1 MPSPPLCP
9 FPQSIRQQQQRTR
22 TKVEEEAHRG
32 FEKGGPDRCVYLF
45 RPLPL
50 CSSSSTCCF
59 SRCCRPPYLGARE
72 RPQTGARRKGTQKDE
87 RYDVKEMGGPF
98 PPDLLPVATSP
109 GRARILGV
117 LRRFTAASYSPL
129 GPERPGG
136 ERSFPGAPRCVPPFL
151 QTSFFRVT
159 RAAELNEG
167 KAGKMCPERKATT
180 RIATILLVML
190 TLWLIL
196 VKARV
201 PNLSNNAQYLFS
213 LNTRGAVKKVLS
225 YFPNLGQ
232 NNFPLRLSDFAR
244 RKRRKR
250 QEPLARS
257 ATDGRTV
264 VGRVIRALSSIG
276 ARSVDFRGQKMKR
289 PLFDAEENVTVLLH
303 NK

>member
-1 MPSPPLCP
+1 MEDGRRRCLRPLFALSPNRYVSSSSE
-9 FPQSIRQQQQRTR
+9 QERRWRRRHTG
-22 TKVEEEAHRG
+22 V

-59 SRCCRPPYLGARE
+59 SRCCRRPYLGARE

-87 RYDVKEMGGPF
+87 RYDVKEMGGSF

-180 RIATILLVML
+180 RIAT
-190 TLWLIL
+190 
-196 VKARV
+196 
-201 PNLSNNAQYLFS
+201 
-213 LNTRGAVKKVLS
+213 
-225 YFPNLGQ
+225 
-232 NNFPLRLSDFAR
+232 DF
-244 RKRRKR
+244 
-250 QEPLARS
+250 
-257 ATDGRTV
+257 TCN
-264 VGRVIRALSSIG
+264 
-276 ARSVDFRGQKMKR
+276 VDFMANFSKSSSTK
-289 PLFDAEENVTVLLH
+289 PF
-303 NK
+303 K